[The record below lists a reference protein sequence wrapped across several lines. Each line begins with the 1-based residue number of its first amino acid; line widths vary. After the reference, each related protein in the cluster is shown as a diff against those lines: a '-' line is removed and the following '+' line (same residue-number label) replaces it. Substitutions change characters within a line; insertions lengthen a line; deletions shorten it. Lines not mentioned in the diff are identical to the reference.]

1 MHSGGSDG
9 RPHMRRPP
17 GLIPAADPGTGLD
30 MSSVSADAAGG
41 TVPTAV
47 IRFFLGG
54 MPVGIYMETD
64 GVMVLSTEQ
73 VRDTEGDYHDPSAGR
88 IKTGDYIT
96 AVDHHQ
102 IEGKPDLLEAV
113 DRWGNEEV
121 TLTLRRDDSVLD
133 VQMKPAEYAP
143 ENTGWASGSA
153 IMCRALARSHF
164 SRRIT
169 VSVRWATGSMT
180 STRIS

>member
-1 MHSGGSDG
+1 MAGNRKYRTGCILAG
-9 RPHMRRPP
+9 LTAVLICAALR

-41 TVPTAV
+41 TGSDSGHTVL
-47 IRFFLGG
+47 LGG

-102 IEGKPDLLEAV
+102 IEGKSDLLEAV

-143 ENTGWASGSA
+143 GKVPAGHLGP
-153 IMCRALARSHF
+153 R
-164 SRRIT
+164 
-169 VSVRWATGSMT
+169 
-180 STRIS
+180 